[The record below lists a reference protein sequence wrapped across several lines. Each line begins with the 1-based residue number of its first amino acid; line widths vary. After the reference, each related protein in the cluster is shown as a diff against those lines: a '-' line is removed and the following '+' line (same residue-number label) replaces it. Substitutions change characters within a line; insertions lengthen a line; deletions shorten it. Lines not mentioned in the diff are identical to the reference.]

1 MVQSRQCF
9 KFNPQAVWE
18 SLIDLKIWRWVYS
31 NPVQSL
37 HLGWNFQIFK
47 SSNHQINLV
56 FRSLIYFFLV
66 SGLIEGLVI
75 FYILK
80 NRKYVFAVAQ
90 SLLINGLSLL
100 VSLIVWP
107 YIFPTGFDF
116 ADMSMISYFQLWLS
130 AVLAESFFLKMFY
143 RRKSWNQI
151 IITSVVMNV
160 VAYAILYVVFVYI
173 NS

>member
-1 MVQSRQCF
+1 M
-9 KFNPQAVWE
+9 K
-18 SLIDLKIWRWVYS
+18 KI
-31 NPVQSL
+31 
-37 HLGWNFQIFK
+37 
-47 SSNHQINLV
+47 
-56 FRSLIYFFLV
+56 
-66 SGLIEGLVI
+66 
-75 FYILK
+75 
-80 NRKYVFAVAQ
+80 AVAITGA
-90 SLLINGLSLL
+90 SGSIYAKLLLQKLSQLKEQVQEL
-100 VSLIVWP
+100 SIVWH

-116 ADMSMISYFQLWLS
+116 ADMSMISYFQLWLT